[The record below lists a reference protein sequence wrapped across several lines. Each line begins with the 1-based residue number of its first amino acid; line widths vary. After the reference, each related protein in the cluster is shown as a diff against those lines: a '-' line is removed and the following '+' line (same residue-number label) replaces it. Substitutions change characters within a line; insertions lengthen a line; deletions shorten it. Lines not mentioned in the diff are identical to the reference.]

1 MDPVSPPQP
10 LARGLL
16 FYAGSAGLL
25 TVMLVETAAV
35 IGRHI
40 GVPLLGA
47 LEIVQAGI
55 MPAACA
61 AMMIAALRGAHAAVH
76 MITER
81 LPPLARR
88 SAAGVG
94 AVLAGI
100 YFLALFAGSAWL
112 VAEYWNSFEQT
123 EVLHI
128 PFRPLRVL
136 VAVAAMGIAGAFFAR
151 AWRTRQSS

>member
-10 LARGLL
+10 PARGLL

-25 TVMLVETAAV
+25 TVMLIESAAV

-55 MPAACA
+55 VPAACA
-61 AMMIAALRGAHAAVH
+61 AMLIAALRGAHAAVH
-76 MITER
+76 MVTER

-112 VAEYWNSFEQT
+112 AAEYWNSFEQT

-128 PFRPLRVL
+128 PFRPLRAL
-136 VAVAAMGIAGAFFAR
+136 VTFAAAGLALAFCLR
-151 AWRTRQSS
+151 AIRPEQSR

>member
-10 LARGLL
+10 PARGLL

-25 TVMLVETAAV
+25 TVMLIESAAV

-55 MPAACA
+55 VPAACA
-61 AMMIAALRGAHAAVH
+61 AMLIAALRGAHAAVH
-76 MITER
+76 MVTER
-81 LPPLARR
+81 LPPLVRR

-112 VAEYWNSFEQT
+112 AAEYWNSFEQT

-136 VAVAAMGIAGAFFAR
+136 VAVAAIAIAGAFFAR
-151 AWRTRQSS
+151 AWRARQSS